1 MALSTLEKKRQ
12 ENIRRNKELLS
23 KLDLDAISSGI
34 SRDIEKSNSPQPI
47 RKRKVVKPKA
57 EAKRKEVEPSRRSRR
72 LAGIQSELENPEE
85 AARVREEEEEKERR
99 KREYE
104 ALKRTKLFGDFHLI
118 DLITDRKSGDMLFED
133 KVRSN
138 KHQDEEKK
146 VDKDVL
152 TQENGTLQL
161 LQSLGGKFSAGDF
174 YEQIKQ
180 TGVNEDASIASK
192 RKEFDSKR
200 IFQRFDPLDV
210 KLAHYRITAMMF
222 HPATTDRVIA
232 AGDTNGNL
240 GIWAPDASGSEDPTT
255 TIIRPHGKNV
265 SKVLTPA
272 NELHKLYSASY
283 DGSVRSLD
291 LNKLSTSEAI
301 YLSDEGS
308 SLGVS
313 DLNLTRNDPSLMF
326 MTTLDGLFCK
336 HDIRTKPKGSIE
348 YLRLHDKKIG
358 GFAINP
364 NNSYQIATASLD
376 RTLRI
381 WDLRKIG
388 QSVYSEFDDWK
399 SPHMYGNYNS
409 RLSVS
414 CIDWN
419 VDNHLVCNGYDDQ
432 ICIFNYNEDPK
443 ITSWKSDYMPDYKA
457 IKRENSE
464 EITLPNNLHPVNKI
478 RHNCQTGRWVS
489 ILKSRWQENP
499 QDGMQKFIIANMNR
513 GMDVYDQ
520 KGNILAHLND
530 QIGAVPAVCTLHPTQ
545 NWAVGGSASGK
556 IYLIE

>member
-1 MALSTLEKKRQ
+1 MALSSLEKKRQ

-23 KLDLDAISSGI
+23 KLDLDALSSGI
-34 SRDIEKSNSPQPI
+34 SRDIEKSSSPQPV
-47 RKRKVVKPKA
+47 KKKKVVKPKN
-57 EAKRKEVEPSRRSRR
+57 ETKRREVEPSRRSRR

-85 AARVREEEEEKERR
+85 AARIREEEEEKERR

-133 KVRSN
+133 KVRN
-138 KHQDEEKK
+138 NVEQGTTDIKVEE
-146 VDKDVL
+146 DVL
-152 TQENGTLQL
+152 SQENETLQL
-161 LQSLGGKFSAGDF
+161 IQSLGGKFSAGDF
-174 YEQIKQ
+174 YEEIKRKEPNSD
-180 TGVNEDASIASK
+180 TSVDAK
-192 RKEFDSKR
+192 RKEFESKR
-200 IFQRFDPLDV
+200 IFQKFDPLDV

-222 HPATTDRVIA
+222 HPSTTDRVIA

-240 GIWAPDASGSEDPTT
+240 GIWAPDASSDKPMT
-255 TIIRPHGKNV
+255 TILRPHGKNI
-265 SKVLTPA
+265 SKILTPS
-272 NELHKLYSASY
+272 NELQKLYSASY

-291 LNKLSTSEAI
+291 LNKLTTTETI
-301 YLSDEGS
+301 YLSNDGY

-313 DLNLTRNDPSLMF
+313 DINLVREDPNLMY
-326 MTTLDGLFCK
+326 MTTLDGVFCK
-336 HDIRTKPKGSIE
+336 HDIRTKPKASMN

-388 QSVYSEFDDWK
+388 PLEYSEFEEQK
-399 SPHMYGNYNS
+399 SPHMYGNYSS

-414 CIDWN
+414 CVDWN
-419 VDNHLVCNGYDDQ
+419 IDNHLVCNGYEDQ
-432 ICIFNYNEDPK
+432 ICIFNYNDNPK
-443 ITSWKSDYMPDYKA
+443 ITDWGSDYMPDFKPN
-457 IKRENSE
+457 KNNNPD
-464 EITLPNNLHPVNKI
+464 EITLPNNLHPMNKI

-556 IYLIE
+556 IYLIQ

>member
-1 MALSTLEKKRQ
+1 MALSSLEKKRQ

-23 KLDLDAISSGI
+23 KLDLDALSSGI
-34 SRDIEKSNSPQPI
+34 SRDIEKSSSPQPVK
-47 RKRKVVKPKA
+47 KRKVVKPKT
-57 EAKRKEVEPSRRSRR
+57 EAKKEVEPSRRSRR

-85 AARVREEEEEKERR
+85 AAKIREEEEAKERR

-118 DLITDRKSGDMLFED
+118 DLITDRKSGDMIFED
-133 KVRSN
+133 KVRKSTD
-138 KHQDEEKK
+138 HETSEKK
-146 VDKDVL
+146 VEDRVL
-152 TQENGTLQL
+152 SQENETLQL
-161 LQSLGGKFSAGDF
+161 IQSLGGKFSAGDF
-174 YEQIKQ
+174 YEEIKKK
-180 TGVNEDASIASK
+180 GVNSDTSIDSK

-200 IFQRFDPLDV
+200 IFHRFDPLDV

-222 HPATTDRVIA
+222 HPSTTDRVIA

-240 GIWAPDASGSEDPTT
+240 GIWAPDASSDEPTT
-255 TIIRPHGKNV
+255 TILRPHGKNI
-265 SKVLTPA
+265 SKILTPS
-272 NELHKLYSASY
+272 NELQKLYSASY

-291 LNKLSTSEAI
+291 LNKLATTEAV
-301 YLSDEGS
+301 YLSDEGT

-313 DLNLTRNDPSLMF
+313 DINLVREDPNLMY
-326 MTTLDGLFCK
+326 MTTLDGLFYR
-336 HDIRTKPKGSIE
+336 HDLRAKPKAQMD

-364 NNSYQIATASLD
+364 NNSYQMATASLD
-376 RTLRI
+376 RTLRL

-388 QSVYSEFDDWK
+388 ELEYSEFGSHR
-399 SPHMYGNYNS
+399 SPHMYGNYSS

-414 CIDWN
+414 CVDWN
-419 VDNHLVCNGYDDQ
+419 IENHLICNGYDDQ
-432 ICIFNYNEDPK
+432 ICIFNYNDEPK
-443 ITSWKSDYMPDYKA
+443 ITDWKSDYMPNFKA
-457 IKRENSE
+457 GKHNNAD
-464 EITLPNNLHPVNKI
+464 EIILPNNLHAMNKI

-520 KGNILAHLND
+520 KGNILAHLSD

>member
-1 MALSTLEKKRQ
+1 MALSNLEKKRQ

-23 KLDLDAISSGI
+23 KLDLDALSNDIA
-34 SRDIEKSNSPQPI
+34 RDVEKSSSPQPTK
-47 RKRKVVKPKA
+47 RRKVVKPKT
-57 EAKRKEVEPSRRSRR
+57 ETKKVVEPSRRSRR
-72 LAGIQSELENPEE
+72 LAGIQTELENPDE
-85 AARVREEEEEKERR
+85 AARVREEEEEKERK

-104 ALKRTKLFGDFHLI
+104 TLKRTKLFGDFNLI

-133 KVRSN
+133 KVRN
-138 KHQDEEKK
+138 KSDQESPK
-146 VDKDVL
+146 VEDDVL
-152 TQENGTLQL
+152 LKENETLQMI
-161 LQSLGGKFSAGDF
+161 QSLGGKFSAGDF
-174 YEQIKQ
+174 YEEIKRKGINSD
-180 TGVNEDASIASK
+180 TSIDSK

-200 IFQRFDPLDV
+200 IFQKFDPLDV
-210 KLAHYRITAMMF
+210 KLTHHRITAMMF

-232 AGDTNGNL
+232 AGDTDGNL
-240 GIWAPDASGSEDPTT
+240 GIWAPDASSSEKPAI
-255 TIIRPHGKNV
+255 TILRPHGRNI
-265 SKVLTPA
+265 SKILTPA
-272 NELHKLYSASY
+272 NELQKLYTASY

-291 LNKLSTSEAI
+291 LNKLSTSEVA
-301 YLSDEGS
+301 YLSDSGS
-308 SLGVS
+308 SFLGVS
-313 DLNLTRNDPSLMF
+313 DINMVRDDPNLMY
-326 MTTLDGLFCK
+326 MTTLDGLFCR
-336 HDIRTKPKGSIE
+336 HDTRTKPKASID

-381 WDLRKIG
+381 WDLRKTG
-388 QSVYSEFDDWK
+388 ESEYSQFDDYK
-399 SPHMYGNYNS
+399 SAHMYGNYSS

-414 CIDWN
+414 CVDWN
-419 VDNHLVCNGYDDQ
+419 VDNHLVCNGYDDL
-432 ICIFNYNEDPK
+432 ICIFNYNDNPK
-443 ITSWKSDYMPDYKA
+443 ITDWKSDYMPDFKA
-457 IKRENSE
+457 KQADAD
-464 EITLPNNLHPVNKI
+464 EIIMPNNLHPMNKI

>member
-1 MALSTLEKKRQ
+1 MALSSLEQKRQ

-23 KLDLDAISSGI
+23 KLDLDALSNGI
-34 SRDIEKSNSPQPI
+34 SRDIEKSKPSQPI
-47 RKRKVVKPKA
+47 RKKKVVKPKT
-57 EAKRKEVEPSRRSRR
+57 ETKREVEPSRRSRR

-85 AARVREEEEEKERR
+85 AARIREEEEEKERR

-133 KVRSN
+133 KVRN
-138 KHQDEEKK
+138 NTRQDASGIK
-146 VDKDVL
+146 VEDDVL
-152 TQENGTLQL
+152 SQENETLNL
-161 LQSLGGKFSAGDF
+161 IQSLGGKFSAGDF
-174 YEQIKQ
+174 YEEIKKK
-180 TGVNEDASIASK
+180 GINSDISIDSK
-192 RKEFDSKR
+192 RKEFESKR
-200 IFQRFDPLDV
+200 IFPRFDPLDV

-222 HPATTDRVIA
+222 HPSTTDRVVA
-232 AGDTNGNL
+232 AGDTNGNV
-240 GIWAPDASGSEDPTT
+240 GIWAPDATSEEPTT
-255 TIIRPHGKNV
+255 SIFRPHGKNI
-265 SKVLTPA
+265 SKILTPSTQL
-272 NELHKLYSASY
+272 EKLYSASY

-291 LNKLSTSEAI
+291 LNKLTTSEVI
-301 YLSDEGS
+301 YLNDQDVA
-308 SLGVS
+308 LGVS
-313 DLNLTRNDPSLMF
+313 DINLVREDPNLLY
-326 MTTLDGLFCK
+326 MTTLDGLFCR
-336 HDIRTKPKGSIE
+336 HDIRTKTKKHTD

-364 NNSYQIATASLD
+364 NNSYQVATASLD

-388 QSVYSEFDDWK
+388 QSEYSEFENQK
-399 SPHMYGNYNS
+399 SPHMYGNYTS

-414 CIDWN
+414 CVDWN
-419 VDNHLVCNGYDDQ
+419 INNHLVCNGYDDQ
-432 ICIFNYNEDPK
+432 ICIFNYNEDPI
-443 ITSWKSDYMPDYKA
+443 ITDWESNFMPNFKA
-457 IKRENSE
+457 GKHSNDN
-464 EITLPNNLHPVNKI
+464 EIILPNNLHPMNKI